1 MVVEIFFHFF
11 LRNGQFTKSRWVL
24 CTMSETV
31 PTYLTTKEV
40 LAHLRVGRDAL
51 RSWRND
57 SERYGVFCPCI
68 NIARPPRVMY
78 QWGTGRDNPYREIER
93 WRDAIAACRKSHRGR
108 YPNGYTPR
116 PVVPP
121 PKASKSQGRRRSILR
136 DLPLP
141 DDNEDQIHGQ
151 HKQDQKSD
159 KAQRKTMAGSMVTTR
174 WKTK

>member
-1 MVVEIFFHFF
+1 MLNPLELGETHNIPTRNPQSLLHSFDLSRCGCAFQNGCGNIFSFF
-11 LRNGQFTKSRWVL
+11 LKNSQFTKSRWVL

-57 SERYGVFCPCI
+57 SERYGVFCPCV

-93 WRDAIAACRKSHRGR
+93 WRDAIAACRKSHKGR
-108 YPNGYTPR
+108 NPNGYTPR
-116 PVVPP
+116 PVVTP
-121 PKASKSQGRRRSILR
+121 PKALHICVA
-136 DLPLP
+136 LPSH
-141 DDNEDQIHGQ
+141 N
-151 HKQDQKSD
+151 KK
-159 KAQRKTMAGSMVTTR
+159 
-174 WKTK
+174 